1 MPTRSDFDRRPNLI
15 ALTALAAWFFAC
27 GENSDDRLV
36 PVGPDDW
43 PASFDGSPGGSHCR
57 GCVAGF
63 QFGVT
68 GERPHLD
75 LCVHLGVRFI
85 GSLADVAGE
94 TPARWIER
102 GSWSI
107 LDDDTGA
114 RVCVNCRGSFLDEPT
129 GTYATFRV
137 LDVDERAS
145 ERLRMVL
152 TKDPTVLSTLEASPY
167 PTVIT
172 GRVAGDGSCPPP
184 GSIVGLEPR
193 DGDRPDDVQPRI
205 RGDEVDLAGGVANAV
220 AHIAYDWPY
229 GGVRSCSGILVAE
242 DAVLTAAHCFTS
254 DVAAADLR
262 VTLGRTEP
270 LSASGDGWLH
280 AIDIIPHGRLDLAV
294 VRLAEEATAEPARL
308 AEPGE
313 SERCSQVVV
322 HGYGVT
328 DSEGRL
334 FDWGRLRAA
343 ELEVVPELCV
353 EHGCI
358 RSSPDQLIMAP
369 PDDLPAGFHG
379 FCRGD
384 SGGPI
389 VRFCGDMPRVVGLAM
404 ARVIA
409 DDERVRSA
417 TSAVPAPHLERVG
430 ASFSFSRHNV
440 CGVRNALGFAATRVD
455 SALLSELATWRVT
468 GES

>member
-1 MPTRSDFDRRPNLI
+1 M
-15 ALTALAAWFFAC
+15 
-27 GENSDDRLV
+27 LV
-36 PVGPDDW
+36 PVGPADW

-57 GCVAGF
+57 GCVVGF
-63 QFGVT
+63 QFGFA
-68 GERPHLD
+68 GERHHLD

-94 TPARWIER
+94 TSARWIER

-107 LDDDTGA
+107 RDDDTGA
-114 RVCVNCRGSFLDEPT
+114 TVCVNCRGSFLDEPT
-129 GTYATFRV
+129 GTYAIFRV

-145 ERLRMVL
+145 ERLQMVL
-152 TKDPTVLSTLEASPY
+152 TEDLTALSALDTGPY

-172 GRVAGDGSCPPP
+172 GRGAGDGSCPPP
-184 GSIVGLEPR
+184 NSILGLEPR
-193 DGDRPDDVQPRI
+193 NGDRPDGVQPRI
-205 RGDEVDLAGGVANAV
+205 RGDEVDLAGGIANAV

-229 GGVRSCSGILVAE
+229 GGVRSCSGVLVAE
-242 DAVLTAAHCFTS
+242 DTVLTAAHCFTS

-270 LSASGDGWLH
+270 LSASEDGWMS

-294 VRLAEEATAEPARL
+294 VRLAGDATTEPARL

-313 SERCSQVVV
+313 SDRCSQVVV
-322 HGYGVT
+322 YGYGVT
-328 DSEGRL
+328 NSEGRL
-334 FDWGRLRAA
+334 FDWGRLRAT
-343 ELEVVPELCV
+343 ELEVVPELCS

-358 RSSPDQLIMAP
+358 RSSPDRLVMAP

-389 VRFCGDMPRVVGLAM
+389 VQLCGDTPRVVGLAM

-409 DDERVRSA
+409 DDSRVRST
-417 TSAVPAPHLERVG
+417 TSAGPAPHLERVG

-440 CGVRNALGFAATRVD
+440 CGAKDALGFAATRVD
-455 SALLSELATWRVT
+455 SAQLSKLASWRVP
-468 GES
+468 